1 MIKLI
6 YPEANEQLLSQCE
19 GIMTKVF
26 FNNSSNQFLK
36 EASSNSITKEL
47 LDECKPDKDHFA
59 IHFIGVGD
67 YEKYGFKKDGL
78 ECDVLI
84 YSKDKNLIEPLI
96 PLN

>member
-67 YEKYGFKKDGL
+67 YEKYLYMLYLLSFICFFIRNFLFKKQ
-78 ECDVLI
+78 
-84 YSKDKNLIEPLI
+84 
-96 PLN
+96 